1 MHLGGNRR
9 FVPLYCASSFSSSI
23 CWCYQVYYWLKKCS
37 TLNVSILFESYVW
50 QEFVCL
56 QIKKCLMS
64 LSHWM
69 SFIGLLR
76 RVLTPLHQFSF
87 NICYSAGKGCLQGP
101 NYWSKEYHKITRTI
115 TSRKITNWDVTCR
128 SITTAVKLL
137 VTSKRGA
144 SSLTLVT
151 SLSGKV
157 IKRKK
162 V

>member
-1 MHLGGNRR
+1 MCFFL
-9 FVPLYCASSFSSSI
+9 SSSI
-23 CWCYQVYYWLKKCS
+23 CCSYQVYYWLKKCS
-37 TLNVSILFESYVW
+37 TLNVSLLFESHVW

-101 NYWSKEYHKITRTI
+101 NYWSKEYHEITRTI
-115 TSRKITNWDVTCR
+115 TSRK
-128 SITTAVKLL
+128 SLAGKLL
-137 VTSKRGA
+137 AEYYYSCKTTSREQKRSYLA
-144 SSLTLVT
+144 HSCHELSS
-151 SLSGKV
+151 SGKV
-157 IKRKK
+157 LKRKK
-162 V
+162 VQRLVYSGKCT